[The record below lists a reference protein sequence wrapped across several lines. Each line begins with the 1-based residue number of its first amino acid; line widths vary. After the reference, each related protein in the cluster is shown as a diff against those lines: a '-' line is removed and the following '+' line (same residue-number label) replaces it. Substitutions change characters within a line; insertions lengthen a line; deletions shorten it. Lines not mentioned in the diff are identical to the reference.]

1 MEEQTPGRLSSPSAR
16 FTSLRRRPKRPDVV
30 ERLKARKGKEERVVK
45 CALSKRLIEKSLID
59 EIQKWVHIT
68 SKVTNK
74 GSLVFN
80 RLLLHCLNNN
90 IDLPDLSNKT
100 LYYQCFNVGIGKA
113 RKDIKPV
120 NEVWEKFF
128 SNFPEIKRNTGD
140 TQAYVYASKQY
151 MTNFKNSL
159 IFTFKNRQK
168 AYLIKWCSVNNI
180 TEKGAYHSIQCAING
195 WGCRTKVPEEAGDFV
210 EKQRKMLK
218 DPDGITFT
226 WIGINMELV
235 VKYFYHILMFM
246 EKYEDTRKFN
256 LAPISSIK
264 SHFLTIDTTVLYNL
278 MKNVKL
284 IDMKKTDFMALRG
297 EHWESIF
304 NINGLCNKGTFS
316 DIIETDGISACFHF
330 KVPKV
335 DKKIKNRMIK
345 KAKRVIAIDP
355 GRSNLIF
362 GVEKLETGKIK
373 TYKLTRSRYYTEA
386 GMKTANRK
394 AAHWEKDIEQEEL
407 IYRKI
412 SPKITIEDVWDEFL
426 QNYYSVYDKLWEVK
440 TKKKWSQERFRVYCL
455 KRKVLDK
462 FFSSMNG
469 EVKPVIAY
477 GAAKFNPT
485 NKNELSAPTTYLS
498 KRCFKF
504 YPTIMIDE
512 YNTTKVCADCECGLS
527 KVAKMVEG
535 KLREVRGL
543 RWCCSTNC
551 RTFKDRDLNAA
562 VNILRCFHSG
572 AHRPHSLSRNFG
584 VQKVARKTLLISC
597 ANSLTFCS
605 TDKAR

>member
-1 MEEQTPGRLSSPSAR
+1 MEEQTPGH
-16 FTSLRRRPKRPDVV
+16 KRPDVV

-45 CALSKRLIEKSLID
+45 CALSKRLVEKSLIK
-59 EIQKWVHIT
+59 EIQRWVYTT
-68 SKVTNK
+68 SRVTNK

-80 RLLLHCLNNN
+80 RLLLYCLNNN
-90 IDLPDLSNKT
+90 IKLPDLSNQT

-113 RKDIKPV
+113 RKEIKPV
-120 NEVWEKFF
+120 NKVWKKYF
-128 SNFPEIKRNTGD
+128 SDFPEIKRNTGD
-140 TQAYVYASKQY
+140 TQAYVYSSKQY

-180 TEKGAYHSIQCAING
+180 TDKGAYHSIQCAING
-195 WGCRTKVPEEAGDFV
+195 WGCRTKVPEVAEDFI
-210 EKQRKMLK
+210 EEQRKMLK

-226 WIGINMELV
+226 WIGTNMERV
-235 VKYFYHILMFM
+235 VKYFYHILKFM
-246 EKYEDTRKFN
+246 EKYDNTRKFN

-284 IDMKKTDFMALRG
+284 IDMKKSDFMALRR
-297 EHWESIF
+297 EQWESIF
-304 NINGLCNKGTFS
+304 NINGLCKKGTFS
-316 DIIETDGISACFHF
+316 DMVETDGVSACFHF
-330 KVPKV
+330 KVPRV
-335 DKKIKNRMIK
+335 DKKIGNRMIK
-345 KAKRVIAIDP
+345 KVGKATRVIAIDP

-362 GVEKLETGKIK
+362 GVEKLDTDKIK
-373 TYKLTRSRYYTEA
+373 TYKLTRSHYYTEA

-394 AAHWEKDIEQEEL
+394 AAHWEKEIEQEEL

-412 SPKITIEDVWDEFL
+412 SPKTTREDLWDEFL

-462 FFSSMNG
+462 FFLSMNG
-469 EVKPVIAY
+469 KVKPVIAY

-498 KRCFKF
+498 KRCSKF
-504 YPTIMIDE
+504 YTTIMIDE
-512 YNTTKVCADCECGLS
+512 YNTTKVCADCDCGLS

-535 KLREVRGL
+535 KLCEVRGL

-551 RTFKDRDLNAA
+551 RTFKNRDLNAA
-562 VNILRCFHSG
+562 INILRCFQSG

-597 ANSLTFCS
+597 ANSMI